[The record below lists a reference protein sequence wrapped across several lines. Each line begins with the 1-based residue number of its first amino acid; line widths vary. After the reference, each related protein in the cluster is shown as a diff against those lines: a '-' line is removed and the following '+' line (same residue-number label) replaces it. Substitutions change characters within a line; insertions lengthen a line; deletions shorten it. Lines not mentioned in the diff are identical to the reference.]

1 MTDEDQTR
9 AVLAANPFPPNPWVQ
24 VTDDGIIIKAGYS
37 DTLHRMLR
45 WVPKVQWVPEKRHW
59 KVPLAGAELIR
70 SVLPEI
76 SRLAEATHEEFGVPA
91 SAPRK
96 EAPPDERAAAI
107 SPPDGDSTQPILDP
121 DAPERDLF
129 RNAARFLF
137 GSDWQRDTARALG
150 RDEPALACWLVGD
163 GVVED
168 DPQVLLS
175 EMLALMHRRAAA
187 ITTAADRLAEAI
199 ERKKRVDSGDC
210 RATGDAGGA
219 P

>member
-1 MTDEDQTR
+1 MTDEDKIR
-9 AVLAANPFPPNPWVQ
+9 AALAANPFPPNPWIQ

-45 WVPKVQWVPEKRHW
+45 WVPKVQWIPEKRHW

-76 SRLAEATHEEFGVPA
+76 SRLAEATHEEFGIPA
-91 SAPRK
+91 PTK
-96 EAPPDERAAAI
+96 QETLPDKDTTAT
-107 SPPDGDSTQPILDP
+107 TQPGDNSAKHPLNP
-121 DAPERDLF
+121 EVSERDLF

-150 RDEPALACWLVGD
+150 RDEATLAGWLIGD
-163 GVVED
+163 GVMED
-168 DPQVLLS
+168 DPQILLG

-187 ITTAADRLAEAI
+187 ISTAAGHLAEAI
-199 ERKKRVDSGDC
+199 ERKKPADSDN
-210 RATGDAGGA
+210 R
-219 P
+219 